1 MKYLFLS
8 FLISGILQASVLE
21 KDGDA
26 FRLTKNTF
34 KASELLADYSRLMN
48 LNLSVDTNFLEESFE
63 VNGKSKLTKDQ
74 VEAYVSK
81 IMYLSENAL
90 IVIPGAPYISVTQ
103 ARDARYTVLPVISD
117 EKDIPENDNYIH
129 FQFRLNHA
137 DPSDLARNMRP
148 FLSRYGRVL
157 DHIHA
162 RTVHILDTGNNVRR
176 MVTISKILDVEE
188 FKQSKKEIDDINE
201 KHRKILKKEKS
212 VVDILIE
219 NNGVFLIVF
228 LLLGLIIGF
237 GVRGYAMKR
246 IEGGW

>member
-1 MKYLFLS
+1 MKTFIILLFMSSL
-8 FLISGILQASVLE
+8 LHASVLE
-21 KDGDA
+21 RNGEG
-26 FRLTKNTF
+26 FRLLKKSF

-48 LNLSVDTNFLEESFE
+48 LNLSVYSDFQDETFE
-63 VNGKSKLTKDQ
+63 VNGESRLTKEQ

-81 IMYLSENAL
+81 IMYLSDNAM
-90 IVIPGAPYISVTQ
+90 IAEPGSPFVQ
-103 ARDARYTVLPVISD
+103 VVEARDARYTVLPVISN

-129 FQFRLNHA
+129 YQFRLKHV

-148 FLSRYGRVL
+148 FLSRYGRIL

-176 MVTISKILDVEE
+176 MVAMSKILDVEE
-188 FKQSKKEIDDINE
+188 FKQSKKEIDQINE

-212 VVDILIE
+212 VVDILVE

-228 LLLGLIIGF
+228 LLIGLIIGF